1 MRAIAIT
8 ASALI
13 LAGCATSK
21 GNERHA
27 QHGADQI
34 RMIAV
39 QREARIKEQE
49 AQAREKVALVEAL
62 AEVAKANPDH
72 APSVAV
78 ALAVIGVQGEQS
90 AANDAPIIGLQQ
102 QSNEALEWTKALAP
116 TVGTLVSGLGV
127 AAINASVTKN
137 AQDANREIMLGDQQ
151 TNARI
156 VEAVAGLG
164 VAGVEN
170 SGMSVGGSYYDLQDD
185 AFVDQSIYTSQD
197 TITNTTTTNTS
208 TYDSSETYDATDDGF
223 IVNGAYHYNPL
234 YDSTV
239 TYGGEEM
246 SLGGVLSYLQGLG
259 QPYSLTLDGEVI
271 ASSTDGEGET
281 VTIDCTRPM
290 FSPIHPDCT

>member
-1 MRAIAIT
+1 MMPR
-8 ASALI
+8 L
-13 LAGCATSK
+13 LA
-21 GNERHA
+21 
-27 QHGADQI
+27 
-34 RMIAV
+34 
-39 QREARIKEQE
+39 
-49 AQAREKVALVEAL
+49 
-62 AEVAKANPDH
+62 
-72 APSVAV
+72 
-78 ALAVIGVQGEQS
+78 
-90 AANDAPIIGLQQ
+90 LQQ

-170 SGMSVGGSYYDLQDD
+170 SGMSVGGDFYDLQDQ
-185 AFVDQSIYTSQD
+185 AIVDQSTYSHTSQD
-197 TITNTTTTNTS
+197 TTTTTTS
-208 TYDSSETYDATDDGF
+208 TQTYDSSETYDATDDGF

-246 SLGGVLSYLQGLG
+246 TLGGVLSYLQGLG

-281 VTIDCTRPM
+281 VTIDCTKPM
-290 FSPIHPDCT
+290 FSPIHPDCV